1 MIQLG
6 SLSKVS
12 ERIMHLDINFKIPT
26 CMHTL
31 DLAVTITENT
41 SGTAGLEFT
50 VTCSVTAV
58 EYLIVQLTFQWSGGS
73 VGSSGVTESDT
84 TLSGSVS
91 ARTLTFNPL
100 RTSHGGEYTCQ
111 VKASIS
117 SISVTWT
124 GSEGRAVIVQ
134 SKCPKLMLIAIIH
147 LL

>member
-1 MIQLG
+1 
-6 SLSKVS
+6 
-12 ERIMHLDINFKIPT
+12 MHLHTNFKFPT
-26 CMHTL
+26 CMHTFI

-41 SGTAGLEFT
+41 SGTAGLELS

-58 EYLIVQLTFQWSGGS
+58 EYLLVQATVQWSGGS

-84 TLSGSVS
+84 TLSRGASLK
-91 ARTLTFNPL
+91 TLTFKPL

-111 VKASIS
+111 AKASIS
-117 SISVTWT
+117 SSSVTWT

-134 SKCPKLMLIAIIH
+134 SKCPKLMLIAIVH